1 MYIHHHQYRSASK
14 SDKRKNK
21 LKIKLL
27 DTCPKLNSFFL
38 VHARVKHDFA
48 HVLGSVISFV
58 FDSIKYIRWSDAVY
72 SEVQRWGTEASCICI
87 TKLLLSGTSH
97 TATENVAKGLK
108 GN

>member
-1 MYIHHHQYRSASK
+1 MTPIPNYI
-14 SDKRKNK
+14 
-21 LKIKLL
+21 LL
-27 DTCPKLNSFFL
+27 FV

-48 HVLGSVISFV
+48 HALGSVVSFV
-58 FDSIKYIRWSDAVY
+58 FDCIKYIRWSGAVY

-97 TATENVAKGLK
+97 TAAEEVAKGLK